1 MICYTNRLL
10 LFLHPFMNAYRKFS
24 TCISKIHKGLI
35 GLVIGG
41 NEMIR
46 KHVSGLRDMTKEE
59 FLKILQNSV
68 ELNSLFRVLVTKEV
82 GK

>member
-1 MICYTNRLL
+1 
-10 LFLHPFMNAYRKFS
+10 
-24 TCISKIHKGLI
+24 
-35 GLVIGG
+35 
-41 NEMIR
+41 MIR